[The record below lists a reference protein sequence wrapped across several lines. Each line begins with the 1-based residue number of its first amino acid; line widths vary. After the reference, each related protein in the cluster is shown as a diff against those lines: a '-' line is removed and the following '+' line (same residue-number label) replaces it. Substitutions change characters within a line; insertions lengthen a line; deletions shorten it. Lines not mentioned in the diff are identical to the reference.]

1 MASIFTK
8 IINRE
13 LPAHVIADNDKFIA
27 FLDIH
32 PITQGHTLVVPK
44 VEIDYIFDL
53 VDAFLSEIMLF
64 AKRVSTGIQAAIPCV
79 RVGIAVVG
87 LEVPHAHMHLVPIN
101 TVHDIDFSKPPLSFT
116 DQELA
121 DTAKAIQANIPS

>member
-13 LPAHVIADNDKFIA
+13 LPANVIADNKKFIA

-32 PITQGHTLVVPK
+32 PIAKGHTLVVPK
-44 VEIDYIFDL
+44 VEVDYIFDL
-53 VDAFLSEIMLF
+53 ADAFLSEIMLF
-64 AKRVSTGIQAAIPCV
+64 AKSVSRGIQAAVPCV

-87 LEVPHAHMHLVPIN
+87 LEIPHAHLHLVPIN
-101 TVHDIDFSKPPLSFT
+101 TVHDIDFSKAPLSFT
-116 DQELA
+116 EKELA
-121 DTAKAIQANIPS
+121 DTAKAIQAHIPS